1 MFVIEEELNKLP
13 KKPGVYQMKD
23 KDGEVIYVGK
33 AINLYNRV
41 RSYFRKDSQKDPK
54 VKAMVKRIDSFEYII
69 VGNEVEA
76 LILESNF
83 IKEKRPFYN
92 ILLRDDKTYP
102 YIQITNEKY
111 PRVRK
116 TRTVKK
122 DGSEFFGP
130 FPNAV
135 AVNDTVEL
143 IHDLFKIRN
152 CNLNFDKGQRL
163 DRPCLNFYINRC
175 QAPCVDKAD
184 EELYMQDIDSIK
196 RFLKGDTKLLNEYL
210 QEQMLENSKKLNF
223 ELAAKYRDYLQQID
237 VIMQKQ
243 RISKAGEDD
252 IDLISFARG
261 DRNVSV
267 QMFFVRSGKV
277 IDTENFIM
285 KDDFKEE
292 DSLILESFMKQFYLN
307 ASYIPKEVL
316 VEEEP
321 NDIDAIVGF
330 LSKRKGTKVT
340 VRKPLKGDKFEKM
353 KMVRKNAIDAL
364 YKYEE
369 RKQRKE
375 RELPLG
381 LELLMKTINLESARR
396 IEAYDISN
404 ISGVQSVGSMVVF
417 TNGIKDTKEYRKFKI
432 KTIEGADDYGSLREV
447 LTRRI
452 NRGIKESA
460 YTDAAGFGARPDL
473 IIMDGGKGQVN
484 IAKEVLKEF
493 DLDIKVIGL
502 VKDDKHRTRGIIYND
517 EEIIFD
523 FSSPT
528 YKFIYAI
535 QEEAHRFA
543 IEYHRKLR
551 QREQTNSIL
560 DEIPGIG
567 KVRRRELLR
576 EFKSVNNIKK
586 ASKEELAEVP
596 QISLELAENIIEFF
610 RQRGE

>member
-33 AINLYNRV
+33 AKNLYNRV

-54 VKAMVKRIDSFEYII
+54 VKAMVKRIVSFEYII

-83 IKEKRPFYN
+83 IKEKKPHYN
-92 ILLRDDKTYP
+92 ILLRDDKSYP

-116 TRTVKK
+116 IRTVKK
-122 DGSEFFGP
+122 DGSEYFGP

-135 AVNDTVEL
+135 AVNDTIEL

-152 CNLNFDKGQRL
+152 CNLNFDKGQSL
-163 DRPCLNFYINRC
+163 DRPCLNYYIDRC
-175 QAPCVDKAD
+175 PAPCVGKAD
-184 EELYMQDIDSIK
+184 EAEYLKDIDSIK
-196 RFLKGDTKLLNEYL
+196 RFLKGDTKDLTDYL
-210 QEQMLENSKKLNF
+210 QKQMLENSKKLNF
-223 ELAAKYRDYLQQID
+223 ELAARYRDYIQQIEI
-237 VIMQKQ
+237 IMQKQ

-252 IDLISFARG
+252 IDLISYARG

-267 QMFFVRSGKV
+267 QMFFVRSGKI

-285 KDDFKEE
+285 KDDFKED
-292 DSLILESFMKQFYLN
+292 DSLVIASFMKQFYLN
-307 ASYIPKEVL
+307 ASYIPKQIL
-316 VEEEP
+316 VEKEP
-321 NDIDAIVGF
+321 NDKEAIVGF
-330 LSKRKGTKVT
+330 LSNRKGSKVI
-340 VRKPLKGDKFEKM
+340 VRKPLKGDKFEM
-353 KMVRKNAIDAL
+353 LKMVRKNAIDAL

-369 RKQRKE
+369 RKQRTE
-375 RELPLG
+375 RKLPLG
-381 LELLMKTINLESARR
+381 LELLMKTIDLQSARR

-417 TNGIKDTKEYRKFKI
+417 TNGIKDTREYRKFKI
-432 KTIEGADDYGSLREV
+432 KTIDGADDYGSLREV

-452 NRGIKESA
+452 ARGIKESQ
-460 YTDAAGFGARPDL
+460 YTDAAGFGAKPDL

-484 IAKEVLKEF
+484 VAKEVLKEF

-517 EEIIFD
+517 EEIILD

-551 QREQTNSIL
+551 QRNQTNSIL

-576 EFKSVNNIKK
+576 HFKSVNNIKK

-596 QISLELAENIIEFF
+596 QISLEIADNIIEFF